1 MGESEI
7 PICSQC
13 GHPERWHTPQD
24 HPFLPVGGEA
34 SEEFKREV
42 RLYGMGCFNNGKYFP
57 AREILPPKPFSP
69 RERLMLVIALALV
82 AWTAGII
89 IYRQIFGT

>member
-7 PICSQC
+7 PICSLC
-13 GHPERWHTPQD
+13 GMSERWHTPQD
-24 HPFLPVGGEA
+24 HPFMAVGGEA

-42 RLYGMGCFNNGKYFP
+42 RLYGMGCLNNGKYFP

-69 RERLMLVIALALV
+69 REKLLIWVGLCLALWSLC
-82 AWTAGII
+82 AI
-89 IYRQIFGT
+89 IYRSLTG